1 MNIKTSW
8 NIPCKKDCIQDFKRK
23 KGMALTIHPHGN
35 HAKFSSL
42 EKIMFYQETLQDDEF
57 EFVYFKFRVE
67 KKRVH

>member
-1 MNIKTSW
+1 
-8 NIPCKKDCIQDFKRK
+8 
-23 KGMALTIHPHGN
+23 MAFTIHPHGN

-67 KKRVH
+67 KKRVP